1 MHKSV
6 VKYMEILK
14 FERFMSRRILN
25 VKKIKHIML
34 SASFRLFWPK
44 SKCYDYLYQEAE
56 ALLKKFPIQATIS
69 FYEDSDSEEEIEEL
83 ICEN

>member
-1 MHKSV
+1 
-6 VKYMEILK
+6 MEILK

-25 VKKIKHIML
+25 VKKIKYIML

>member
-1 MHKSV
+1 
-6 VKYMEILK
+6 MELLK
-14 FERFMSRRILN
+14 FEHFMRTKILN
-25 VKKIKHIML
+25 VKKKIKHIML

-56 ALLKKFPIQATIS
+56 ALLKNFPIQATIS
-69 FYEDSDSEEEIEEL
+69 FYEDSDSEDETEEL

>member
-1 MHKSV
+1 
-6 VKYMEILK
+6 MELLK
-14 FERFMSRRILN
+14 FEHFMSIRILN
-25 VKKIKHIML
+25 VKKKIKHIML

-56 ALLKKFPIQATIS
+56 ALLKNFPIQATIS
-69 FYEDSDSEEEIEEL
+69 FYEDSDSEDDIEEL

>member
-1 MHKSV
+1 
-6 VKYMEILK
+6 MEILK

-56 ALLKKFPIQATIS
+56 VLLKKFPIQATIS

>member
-56 ALLKKFPIQATIS
+56 VLLKKFPIQATIS

-83 ICEN
+83 IDL